1 MFGGLDLHGRD
12 VGITWTKLGEIA
24 SVGDDVIVLAEAVA
38 WSAGDEIVI
47 GPSRYNPW
55 ETETFMI
62 TSVSGDG
69 LSLTLNESLKYD
81 HLGMFL
87 KLFNVFVYLVRMH
100 IFLRTQL

>member
-12 VGITWTKLGEIA
+12 VGITWTKLGETA
-24 SVGDDVIVLAEAVA
+24 SVGDNTIVLTEAVT

-69 LSLTLNESLKYD
+69 MTLTLNESLTYD
-81 HLGMFL
+81 HLGKF
-87 KLFNVFVYLVRMH
+87 FN
-100 IFLRTQL
+100 